1 MILVIDTSSA
11 CSAVALLEHG
21 GEVAAEELA
30 DSGRTFSVSA
40 HVRAIAA
47 GHPISKVMVATGP
60 GSFTGLR
67 SGVSFGLGLA
77 IGLGVPICPLS
88 TLALQAARSDGPV
101 TALAE
106 AGRGRVY
113 HMTPGSEPA
122 VGEPSAVSRSLP
134 AVGWLKPSTE
144 AALRGAGVALLDPA
158 QLRTFGR
165 AAATLIGSAREV
177 AYGSLRLDYMYGF
190 SAPSERG

>member
-11 CSAVALLEHG
+11 RSAVALLNRG
-21 GEVAAEELA
+21 GEVVAEALA

-40 HVRAIAA
+40 HVRAITA
-47 GHPISKVMVATGP
+47 GHAITKVMVATGP

-67 SGVSFGLGLA
+67 SGVSFGLGMA
-77 IGLGVPICPLS
+77 IGLRIPICPLS
-88 TLALQAARSDGPV
+88 TLDLQAARSATPV

-113 HMTPGSEPA
+113 HRSPGGKPA
-122 VGEPSAVSRSLP
+122 VGEPSDVNGDLP

-144 AALRGAGVALLDPA
+144 AALRAARVTLLDPA
-158 QLRTFGR
+158 QLRTFGD
-165 AAATLIGSAREV
+165 AAATLFGSAREV
-177 AYGSLRLDYMYGF
+177 AYGSLKLEYMYGF
-190 SAPSERG
+190 SAPSAQG

>member
-11 CSAVALLEHG
+11 YSAVALLNRG
-21 GEVAAEELA
+21 GEVFAEELS

-40 HVRAIAA
+40 HVRAITS
-47 GHPISKVMVATGP
+47 GHTITKVIVATGP

-77 IGLGVPICPLS
+77 IGLRVPICPLS
-88 TLALQAARSDGPV
+88 TLALQAARSHTPV

-113 HMTPGSEPA
+113 HLSPGGKPA
-122 VGEPSAVSRSLP
+122 LGEPSDVNGDLP

-144 AALRGAGVALLDPA
+144 AALRVARVTLVDPA
-158 QLRTFGR
+158 QLRTFGG
-165 AAATLIGSAREV
+165 AAATLLGSAREV
-177 AYGSLRLDYMYGF
+177 AYGSLKLEYMHGF
-190 SAPSERG
+190 PAPSA